1 MPDEPKLFL
10 PVSDVKYGDL
20 FDWSDP
26 LQKKLKHTRI
36 SRRPSVSRQNSKTGT
51 LTECNDVQIA
61 LFRYGEEVF
70 ALDEKCPHAGGPL
83 HLGDIETLPDMSV
96 CVRCPWHSWRFELK
110 TGQVRQPKGR
120 QISAKIYPVQVKQ
133 DGTLLVGFSE
143 LNSKYFTD
151 EDF

>member
-1 MPDEPKLFL
+1 MY
-10 PVSDVKYGDL
+10 DVFVVMTGNDIYIYDYVPGPGFCYL
-20 FDWSDP
+20 V
-26 LQKKLKHTRI
+26 
-36 SRRPSVSRQNSKTGT
+36 RPMIYVCMYWLVTT
-51 LTECNDVQIA
+51 WVVYFT
-61 LFRYGEEVF
+61 
-70 ALDEKCPHAGGPL
+70 GGPL

-120 QISAKIYPVQVKQ
+120 QLSATIYPVQVKQ